1 MISAFLQHSIMGHAR
16 QFAMAAATLVAMLP
30 STHALASSR
39 PQLPGSGH
47 VIAGAE
53 QVLAPF
59 AHVRFCAQHREQ
71 CQVKRSSI
79 RKSRMRMTPER
90 FAMLERINLSVN
102 SAIIPQADAHGLLGD
117 TWTLAP
123 ARGDCD
129 DYAVSKRAELLA
141 KGWSS
146 RSLLL
151 VSATLPDRQEHLVL
165 VVRTSAGDVVLDNLR
180 RDVRPVSAVRYQ
192 WRSIQDEN
200 HPAYWRRVDA
210 RTMLVAIA
218 PPISEEQIRTVQ
230 MAGRYSVADAGRY
243 SVADAGLSLRGTITR

>member
-1 MISAFLQHSIMGHAR
+1 MITAIVRHSVMRHAR
-16 QFAMAAATLVAMLP
+16 QLAMVAGALAIMLP
-30 STHALASSR
+30 INHALASSKSAF
-39 PQLPGSGH
+39 PVNGH

-59 AHVRFCAQHREQ
+59 AHVRFCAAHREQ
-71 CQVKRSSI
+71 CQVKRNSI

-102 SAIIPQADAHGLLGD
+102 NAIIPQADQPGLLGD

-123 ARGDCD
+123 SRGDCD

-180 RDVRPVSAVRYQ
+180 RDVRPVSAVRYD
-192 WRSIQDEN
+192 WRSIQDESN
-200 HPAYWRRVDA
+200 PAFWRRVDS
-210 RTMLVAIA
+210 RMMLMAVA
-218 PPISEEQIRTVQ
+218 PPISEEQVRTVQ
-230 MAGRYSVADAGRY
+230 MAGRYSL
-243 SVADAGLSLRGTITR
+243 ADAGLSLRGTITR

>member
-1 MISAFLQHSIMGHAR
+1 MISAILRHSVMCHAR
-16 QFAMAAATLVAMLP
+16 RLAIVAGALAAMLP
-30 STHALASSR
+30 INHALASSR
-39 PQLPGSGH
+39 SALPGSGH

-79 RKSRMRMTPER
+79 RKSKMRMTPER
-90 FAMLERINLSVN
+90 FAMLERVNLSVN
-102 SAIIPQADAHGLLGD
+102 NAIIPQADPPGLLGD
-117 TWTLAP
+117 TWTLSP

-129 DYAVSKRAELLA
+129 DYAVSKRAQLLA

-180 RDVRPVSAVRYQ
+180 RDVRPVSAVRYH
-192 WRSIQDEN
+192 WRSIQDEG
-200 HPAYWRRVDA
+200 HPAFWRRVDA
-210 RTMLVAIA
+210 RTMLIAVA

-230 MAGRYSVADAGRY
+230 MAGRYSLADAG
-243 SVADAGLSLRGTITR
+243 VSLRGTITR